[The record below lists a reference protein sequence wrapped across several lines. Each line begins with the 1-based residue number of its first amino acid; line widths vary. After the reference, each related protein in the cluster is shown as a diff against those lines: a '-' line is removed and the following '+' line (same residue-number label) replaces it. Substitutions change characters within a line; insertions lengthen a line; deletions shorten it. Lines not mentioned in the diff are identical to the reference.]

1 MDGNTPASADG
12 ADVTSALGMSA
23 GMRHS
28 LTRGPRKAGGRAAT
42 LTAVLLAATLGIS
55 GCSGSPEP
63 EPSSSS
69 ASVPAPAPTATA
81 DVAEAIGGTPPP
93 LDPGAFAHGDFVGAL
108 QIDYLGDRSSASAQ
122 AADAA
127 YNAFFQGNYD
137 GPYPGKSTVL
147 RLTAMGDPRDGDRLL
162 RLGAVIDNITDPNS
176 LVIGIHNVMTIDGSV
191 ELNGQVF
198 DQNVAGA
205 SGVLEIGDRITI
217 WTPNETPGA
226 VNRYVY
232 EVVNPDGGDAAYSV
246 VDADAN
252 IDTFIY
258 RESPSNDFFQL
269 TTYICW
275 PPNQLAQRL
284 VTRLKLV
291 ESSIEPGSVLPF
303 DPA

>member
-1 MDGNTPASADG
+1 
-12 ADVTSALGMSA
+12 
-23 GMRHS
+23 
-28 LTRGPRKAGGRAAT
+28 
-42 LTAVLLAATLGIS
+42 LTAVLLAAALGIS
-55 GCSGSPEP
+55 GCSGSSEPEP
-63 EPSSSS
+63 EPS
-69 ASVPAPAPTATA
+69 ATRGAATTPDAPVATA
-81 DVAEAIGGTPPP
+81 DVAEVVGGTPPP
-93 LDPGAFAHGDFVGAL
+93 LDPGAFAHADFVGAL

-147 RLTAMGDPRDGDRLL
+147 RLTAMEDPRDGDRLL
-162 RLGAVIDNITDPNS
+162 RLGAVIDNITDPNE
-176 LVIGIHNVMTIDGSV
+176 LVIGIHNVLTIDGSV

-232 EVVNPDGGDAAYSV
+232 EVVNPEGGDAAYSI

-252 IDTFIY
+252 IDTFVY
-258 RESPSNDFFQL
+258 RESPRDDFFQL

-284 VTRLKLV
+284 VTRLQLV
-291 ESSIEPGSVLPF
+291 ESTIEPGSVLPF

>member
-1 MDGNTPASADG
+1 MDGRAVPALPDDQVHPRVRAARWSGWAGRRAAGPFAALTALVILVAGCAGPAEPESSA
-12 ADVTSALGMSA
+12 TSA
-23 GMRHS
+23 
-28 LTRGPRKAGGRAAT
+28 AAT
-42 LTAVLLAATLGIS
+42 QPGPV
-55 GCSGSPEP
+55 
-63 EPSSSS
+63 
-69 ASVPAPAPTATA
+69 ATA
-81 DVAEAIGGTPPP
+81 DVAEAVGGTPPP
-93 LDPGAFAHGDFVGAL
+93 LDPGTFSHGDFVGAL

-232 EVVNPDGGDAAYSV
+232 EVVNPEGGDAAYSV

-291 ESSIEPGSVLPF
+291 ESTIEPGSVLPF

>member
-1 MDGNTPASADG
+1 MGARVLTAQGGRDAHPGGRGPGRSAGTSPRRRTTAASA
-12 ADVTSALGMSA
+12 A
-23 GMRHS
+23 
-28 LTRGPRKAGGRAAT
+28 
-42 LTAVLLAATLGIS
+42 LTALVIALAGCADAS
-55 GCSGSPEP
+55 GGDSPSPAAPANSSGS
-63 EPSSSS
+63 
-69 ASVPAPAPTATA
+69 AAAPAPSAE
-81 DVAEAIGGTPPP
+81 VAEVIGGTPPP
-93 LDPGAFAHGDFVGAL
+93 LDPGTFSHADFVGAL

-122 AADAA
+122 TADAA

-147 RLTAMGDPRDGDRLL
+147 RLTAMEDPRDGDRLL
-162 RLGAVIDNITDPNS
+162 RLGAVIDNITDPNE
-176 LVIGIHNVMTIDGSV
+176 LVIGIHNVLTIDGSV

-232 EVVNPDGGDAAYSV
+232 EVVNPEGGDAAYSV

-252 IDTFIY
+252 IDSFVY
-258 RESPSNDFFQL
+258 RASPSEDFFQL

-284 VTRLKLV
+284 VTRLQLV
-291 ESSIEPGSVLPF
+291 ESAIEPGSVLPF